1 MTKMCKIKLMKIKK
15 GQKLNIELPTSDGKL
30 FNLNET
36 QGKKVLLTFYRI
48 ASCSLCNLRISQI
61 TKRWNEFGSNFQ
73 HVSIWHAPQDF
84 LKNNMDKHNIPF
96 IALADENYKY
106 FNKYSVERSIVKTLL
121 AFVFRLHSFF
131 LAALKGFIPLQLK
144 GYMDI
149 VITDVLIDESGKVV
163 DVQYG
168 RDIGHHYSFDK
179 IKKFSLN

>member
-1 MTKMCKIKLMKIKK
+1 MKIKK
-15 GQKLNIELPTSDGKL
+15 GDKLDIELPNSEGNK
-30 FNLNET
+30 FNLSET
-36 QGKKVLLTFYRI
+36 HGKKVLLTFYRI

-84 LKNNMDKHNIPF
+84 LKKNMDRHNIPF

-106 FNKYSVERSIVKTLL
+106 FNKYSVERSIGKTLL
-121 AFVFRLHSFF
+121 AFVYRLPSFL
-131 LAALKGFIPLQLK
+131 LAGLKGFIPIQFK

-179 IKKFSLN
+179 IKEFSQ

>member
-1 MTKMCKIKLMKIKK
+1 MKIKK
-15 GQKLNIELPTSDGKL
+15 GDTLDIELPTAEGKN
-30 FNLNET
+30 FNLKET
-36 QGKKVLLTFYRI
+36 HGKKVLLTFYRI

-84 LKNNMDKHNIPF
+84 LKKNMDRHNIPF

-106 FNKYSVERSIVKTLL
+106 FSKYGVERSIAKALL
-121 AFVFRLHSFF
+121 ALVYRLPNF
-131 LAALKGFIPLQLK
+131 LLAVLKGFIPLQFK

-149 VITDVLIDESGKVV
+149 VITDVLIDESGTVV

-179 IKKFSLN
+179 IKEFSL